1 VIYLMSYDL
10 RKPGRNYDGLYQ
22 ALKSIG
28 PWWHYLESTWLI
40 STQENATQIYN
51 RVVRSIDPDD
61 RLLIVDIGKD
71 RYGWLP

>member
-1 VIYLMSYDL
+1 MIYLMSYDL